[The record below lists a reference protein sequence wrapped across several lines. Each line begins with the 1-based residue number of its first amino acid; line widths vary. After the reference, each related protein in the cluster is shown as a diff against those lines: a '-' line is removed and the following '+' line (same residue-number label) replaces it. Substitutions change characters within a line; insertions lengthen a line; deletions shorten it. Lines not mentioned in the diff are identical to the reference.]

1 MSFIT
6 ALFAAKRA
14 HEVFVKQLERDY
26 TAYHAL
32 KYKKEIEEDN
42 LVKLRLVTSD
52 NKLNSLIT
60 YLEKNIPKKDNV
72 PVDII
77 AT

>member
-1 MSFIT
+1 MDRLKKKT
-6 ALFAAKRA
+6 
-14 HEVFVKQLERDY
+14 ERM
-26 TAYHAL
+26 L
-32 KYKKEIEEDN
+32 MKYKKEIEEDN

-60 YLEKNIPKKDNV
+60 YLEKNIPKKHNV

>member
-1 MSFIT
+1 M
-6 ALFAAKRA
+6 LM
-14 HEVFVKQLERDY
+14 
-26 TAYHAL
+26 

-42 LVKLRLVTSD
+42 LAKLRLITSN

-60 YLEKNIPKKDNV
+60 YLEKNLPKKHNV

>member
-1 MSFIT
+1 M
-6 ALFAAKRA
+6 
-14 HEVFVKQLERDY
+14 
-26 TAYHAL
+26 

-60 YLEKNIPKKDNV
+60 YLEKNV
-72 PVDII
+72 P
-77 AT
+77 

>member
-1 MSFIT
+1 M
-6 ALFAAKRA
+6 LM
-14 HEVFVKQLERDY
+14 
-26 TAYHAL
+26 

-42 LVKLRLVTSD
+42 LIKLRLVTSD

-60 YLEKNIPKKDNV
+60 YLEKNVPKKHNV

>member
-1 MSFIT
+1 M
-6 ALFAAKRA
+6 
-14 HEVFVKQLERDY
+14 
-26 TAYHAL
+26 

>member
-1 MSFIT
+1 M
-6 ALFAAKRA
+6 
-14 HEVFVKQLERDY
+14 
-26 TAYHAL
+26 

-42 LVKLRLVTSD
+42 LVKLRLVTTD

-60 YLEKNIPKKDNV
+60 YLEKNVAKKHNV